1 MSNGLGSVTANVT
14 AFFMGGAFETPQVG
28 MGATLVMW
36 TDTHAYTI
44 TRVSKSG
51 KSFWMKQD
59 KAIRIDDNGMSDCQ
73 EYRYEPQPE
82 MPEEMVRMTKR
93 GWMHDGMFV
102 RVGQRSEYYD
112 YSF

>member
-1 MSNGLGSVTANVT
+1 MNNGLGSLTGNVT
-14 AFFMGGAFETPQVG
+14 AFFMPGSHTMPEVG

-51 KSFWMKQD
+51 KSFWMKRD
-59 KAIRIDDNGMSDCQ
+59 KAIRTDDYGMSDCQ
-73 EYRYEPQPE
+73 EYRYEPQPDA
-82 MPEEMVRMTKR
+82 MEEPVRMTKR
-93 GWMHDGMFV
+93 GWMSRGHLV
-102 RVGQRSEYYD
+102 RVGIRDEYYD